1 MAYLSLNQYL
11 NEIEDLLK
19 HGNGEKSAE
28 YLSIQHPHATN
39 SRIYN
44 SNPESSVR
52 RIFEPPWD
60 DLVLYH
66 IKCLLEI
73 SKENYVEAFKH
84 HFSLVQYPLKND
96 IYFRWHI
103 QI

>member
-1 MAYLSLNQYL
+1 MSSLSLNQYL
-11 NEIEDLLK
+11 NEMEDFLQ

-44 SNPESSVR
+44 SNPESSIR

-60 DLVLYH
+60 DLVFYH

-73 SKENYVEAFKH
+73 SKGNYTEAYKH
-84 HFSLVQYPLKND
+84 HFVLVQYPSKN
-96 IYFRWHI
+96 FSF
-103 QI
+103 